1 MYRHPNYYAKAL
13 PLGELAELWAAE
25 LQAQT
30 RWLAALLIQKA
41 KTGLLDAAPGTPLLM
56 RWNSAR
62 PPELIPVQVEGTD
75 LVTLWAIGE
84 DQDDDVLAHFMD
96 RLSISRE
103 GALKLASLLHFE
115 PPSFWQPKKAVS
127 IPRPRWPNSVD
138 APIVRSASAASR
150 IGPNVANCES
160 TAAAHSPDLQPILKK
175 RHKNTGG
182 YAQEDEKLLP
192 RLLLAFLDPEKHISA
207 LEAVKQLKDDELPGR
222 GSIESRRSRIYKRF
236 RTELKRRGYV

>member
-30 RWLAALLIQKA
+30 RWLAALLIEEA
-41 KTGLLDAAPGTPLLM
+41 KTGLLDAEPGTPMLM

-62 PPELIPVQVEGTD
+62 PPELIPVQVDGTD
-75 LVTLWAIGE
+75 LVTLWAEGE

-115 PPSFWQPKKAVS
+115 PPSFWRPKKAVS
-127 IPRPRWPNSVD
+127 VPRPRWPNSVD
-138 APIVRSASAASR
+138 APIERSASAAPR
-150 IGPNVANCES
+150 TGPNAVDCKPI
-160 TAAAHSPDLQPILKK
+160 TTAHSLDLQLVSKK

-182 YAQEDEKLLP
+182 YARQD
-192 RLLLAFLDPEKHISA
+192 
-207 LEAVKQLKDDELPGR
+207 
-222 GSIESRRSRIYKRF
+222 
-236 RTELKRRGYV
+236 